1 MISRYLFYKS
11 LLIVIFSIT
20 YAFVEVKTPFYL
32 YINTYIYRMIYFIFF
47 FVISLVP
54 SLTLTFSFFFYSM
67 TLEDVFY
74 WILDN
79 ELPFSYAWYYPVF
92 HHIPIDDVVEI
103 TVATI
108 LLKLGNSNIK
118 IPEFHSSES
127 CNIFYY
133 FVHGKTHDLYGLLI
147 LILLNII
154 LYLLTNISLV
164 KFIAIADIVISTGIF
179 VDLWSHCFHH

>member
-1 MISRYLFYKS
+1 MISRYLFFKT
-11 LLIVIFSIT
+11 LLVVIFSIT

-32 YINTYIYRMIYFIFF
+32 YINPYIYRVIYFIFF

-54 SLTLTFSFFFYSM
+54 SVTLTFSLFLYSM

-79 ELPFSYAWYYPVF
+79 ELPFNYAWYYPVYY
-92 HHIPIDDVVEI
+92 HIPIDDAIEV

-108 LLKLGNSNIK
+108 LLKLGSSNFK
-118 IPEFHSSES
+118 TPEFHNSES
-127 CNIFYY
+127 CRMWYY
-133 FVHGKTHDLYGLLI
+133 FVHGKTHDLYGLLA
-147 LILLNII
+147 LVLLNII
-154 LYLLTNISLV
+154 LYFATNISLV

>member
-92 HHIPIDDVVEI
+92 HHIRFEEFFFSSRRRHTRWPRDWSSDVCSSDL
-103 TVATI
+103 TI
-108 LLKLGNSNIK
+108 
-118 IPEFHSSES
+118 
-127 CNIFYY
+127 
-133 FVHGKTHDLYGLLI
+133 
-147 LILLNII
+147 
-154 LYLLTNISLV
+154 
-164 KFIAIADIVISTGIF
+164 
-179 VDLWSHCFHH
+179 